1 MGIASARQFPH
12 RAPAGRRVKLKAN
25 HFDPNHCLMA
35 APLLRTKWGWI
46 CLARL
51 GGAGF
56 ISLLAW
62 LWVQWRRQTLLDKKL
77 ARLVAVSDVRTD
89 ERLGYDLTRAVTI
102 GDIIRELPPVGDKRG
117 MRTD

>member
-35 APLLRTKWGWI
+35 APLLRKKRGWI
-46 CLARL
+46 C
-51 GGAGF
+51 
-56 ISLLAW
+56 LAW

-77 ARLVAVSDVRTD
+77 VRLVAVSDVRTD
-89 ERLGYDLTRAVTI
+89 ERLGYELTRAVTI
-102 GDIIRELPPVGDKRG
+102 GDIIRELPPVGDKRD